1 MYFHGTWSVTRVIS
15 TEPYGYPKWSSSII
29 ASRLSTFLCEGIPLG
44 INGTSWKQ
52 AELERRK
59 KRLSNV
65 NLPGDKVV
73 VVWTEKCRDLKF
85 WHLVARSQLDLVAS
99 MCEAWNHRGIY
110 VSISIL
116 IEDSD
121 CMGAESL
128 RVLVL
133 SLFRS
138 KKKNSRHSEWTR
150 RRLALQRHSRRLL
163 RNDDVLTATYTVNT
177 LNPNPTRFT
186 SRIETLPFMSLRR
199 LGYIDDGWAPPADQ
213 NLDGPNQS
221 YARDRSGPNVNKV
234 PIRMTQL
241 GIYTSVIWP
250 VFMLLIA
257 FDKTEAAES
266 GLGFRSLDWI
276 NR

>member
-15 TEPYGYPKWSSSII
+15 TEPYGYSKWLSSII

-52 AELERRK
+52 VELERRK

-99 MCEAWNHRGIY
+99 MCEAWNHRGAFQYWSKI
-110 VSISIL
+110 VIAWALTRWGCLCCHCS
-116 IEDSD
+116 
-121 CMGAESL
+121 
-128 RVLVL
+128 VV
-133 SLFRS
+133 
-138 KKKNSRHSEWTR
+138 KKKKSRHSGWTR